1 MFLTSKANSIHNLT
15 LEEINNAINNING
28 NTERT
33 SEDISAVR
41 EVVTIELFGTIS
53 NKLIFRSEPMKNL
66 FVICV
71 ILFFIFTLIL
81 SFNVFKFISILA
93 LL

>member
-53 NKLIFRSEPMKNL
+53 NKLILGVENERDIVCNRKCIKS
-66 FVICV
+66 C
-71 ILFFIFTLIL
+71 
-81 SFNVFKFISILA
+81 
-93 LL
+93 

>member
-53 NKLIFRSEPMKNL
+53 NKLIFRRGK
-66 FVICV
+66 
-71 ILFFIFTLIL
+71 
-81 SFNVFKFISILA
+81 
-93 LL
+93 